1 MSKLHMALTNMFSLL
16 GQENKMMALKSKY
29 NMLSSHEIL
38 KLTRVYYYAAFLISS
53 GSSNF

>member
-1 MSKLHMALTNMFSLL
+1 MALTNMFSLL